1 MNSKPT
7 MNRGNGALDI
17 SLAAP
22 QGWSYI
28 ADDTVIGMVSRHA
41 PIITSAATVKVG
53 LRGRVKIQV
62 PKGSGASH
70 DRHQGGTVYK
80 ELLIPKRHTLFQ
92 GPLHI
97 PDISDS
103 VYWPF
108 EVRISPFCQD
118 SGFQVNGDSLP
129 SWDDICSSRLP
140 GTFYSVGSNTSSS
153 PSACWVEYYL
163 EAEMRYVQRGEEK
176 VHTSTCPIQVR
187 HTPETIF
194 SGFGKQRR
202 TLNRSIRGQHL
213 LPHPEDRSFRR
224 RTREF
229 FIHPS
234 NNSPEL
240 HYKVEVYAPATVQL
254 GNPSNI
260 PYKLKFEILPR
271 TSSALRDVELK
282 VLFNSAKFILR
293 SETRV
298 TAGTTIHS
306 PSSIHGSLT
315 DLGIEQA
322 FKQLDAFPLMIP
334 LTERSQTLNIG
345 KMLQLTLHT
354 SGLKAGEKELS
365 ATGLVTPNFTT
376 HTLRYLNTLQAEFS
390 VTVAGNTTRLHASTP
405 LTIIAEM

>member
-28 ADDTVIGMVSRHA
+28 AGDTVIGMVSRHA
-41 PIITSAATVKVG
+41 PIITSEATVK
-53 LRGRVKIQV
+53 LALKGRVKIQV
-62 PKGSGASH
+62 PKGFGASH
-70 DRHQGGTVYK
+70 DRPGPVYK
-80 ELLIPKRHTLFQ
+80 ELLIPKCHTLFQ

-108 EVRISPFCQD
+108 EVGISPFSQD
-118 SGFQVNGDSLP
+118 SAFQVNGDSLP

-140 GTFYSVGSNTSSS
+140 GTFYSVGSHPSSS
-153 PSACWVEYYL
+153 LSACWVEYYL
-163 EAEMRYVQRGEEK
+163 EAEMRYVQKGEQK

-213 LPHPEDRSFRR
+213 LPAHQEDRSFGR

-234 NNSPEL
+234 NHAPEL

-260 PYKLKFEILPR
+260 PYKLKFEILPQ
-271 TSSALRDVELK
+271 TSTALRDVELK

-293 SETRV
+293 SETKV
-298 TAGTTIHS
+298 TTGTALHS
-306 PSSIHGSLT
+306 LSSIHGSRT

-354 SGLKAGEKELS
+354 TGLKAGEKELS
-365 ATGLVTPNFTT
+365 ATGLITPNFTT

-390 VTVAGNTTRLHASTP
+390 VTVAGNTTWLYASTP